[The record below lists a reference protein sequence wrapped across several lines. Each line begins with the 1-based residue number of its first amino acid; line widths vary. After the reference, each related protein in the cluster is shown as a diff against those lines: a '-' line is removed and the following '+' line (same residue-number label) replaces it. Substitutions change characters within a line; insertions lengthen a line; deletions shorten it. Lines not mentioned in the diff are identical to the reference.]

1 MASATG
7 WCNRQAQKLHCTH
20 TAVHTLSPPRL
31 LTHPYSSPPTE
42 GTYGPFPSIGIPTF
56 GTHPTS
62 ISHLSGKTL
71 ELKESRM
78 TSLFPCRRGVG
89 ELFNCELHHSTA
101 IPAPPLGEPPL
112 LWNHQ
117 GTSPAPHH
125 PTPTLGWPE
134 CTSGLCGNGSL
145 SSCPSSTP
153 RNLGYQRIHCQD
165 YFVANHLM

>member
-1 MASATG
+1 MQQASPETT
-7 WCNRQAQKLHCTH
+7 LHPHC
-20 TAVHTLSPPRL
+20 SS
-31 LTHPYSSPPTE
+31 YSSSTPSSNTPLLFSIYRRDLRPLSVNRNTKLRHPSYIYFPPIRQNT
-42 GTYGPFPSIGIPTF
+42 GTWRKQNDTPVPLQERSWW
-56 GTHPTS
+56 
-62 ISHLSGKTL
+62 TL
-71 ELKESRM
+71 
-78 TSLFPCRRGVG
+78 
-89 ELFNCELHHSTA
+89 NCELHHSTA

-134 CTSGLCGNGSL
+134 RTSGLCGNGSL

-153 RNLGYQRIHCQD
+153 RNLGYQRILCQD